1 MPVGFI
7 GGRERVSTCQGLPAR
22 VVCFRFRVLGRA
34 NVQVMRASIGI
45 AQSTPNIHRAR
56 ATCYSSKVRVKIS
69 KPTLIMQLD
78 EYSNLNHERQV
89 VNSGLY
95 SRGGRLVVAGRPL

>member
-22 VVCFRFRVLGRA
+22 VVCFRFQVLGR

-45 AQSTPNIHRAR
+45 PQSTPNIHRAR

-69 KPTLIMQLD
+69 KLTLIMQLD

-95 SRGGRLVVAGRPL
+95 SRGRRLVVAGRPLL